1 MVKRSI
7 FLLSI
12 VMFSFLSG
20 CDVIQKQAGSILTP
34 PTESEMVSGLKQ
46 ALEVGTGDA
55 VSFLNKPGGYLD
67 NARFKIPFPPDAMR
81 VAEKARELGLGKQ
94 VDEFITRMNRGAED
108 AAAEAKPIFISAV
121 KEMTIVDAKNI
132 LLGADNSATMYFDG
146 KTRNP
151 LVSAFSPKIKA
162 SLDKYEATK
171 YWTTITSAYNKV
183 PFVKPVETDLV
194 KYATNKALDG
204 LFLKL
209 SEEEKEIRDNVSART
224 TGLLQ
229 KVFGWAETQKKG

>member
-1 MVKRSI
+1 MVKKRI
-7 FLLSI
+7 LLLFVLISST
-12 VMFSFLSG
+12 FAA

-55 VSFLNKPGGYLD
+55 ASFLNKPGGYLD

-81 VAEKARELGLGKQ
+81 AAEKARELGLGKQ
-94 VDEFITRMNRGAED
+94 VDEFIERMNRGAED
-108 AAAEAKPIFISAV
+108 AAAEAKPIFVNAV
-121 KEMTIVDAKNI
+121 KEMSIVDAKNI
-132 LLGADNSATMYFDG
+132 LLGADNSATLYFQG
-146 KTRNP
+146 KTRDA
-151 LVSAFSPKIKA
+151 LFTAFSPKLKA
-162 SLDKYEATK
+162 SLDKYEVTK
-171 YWTTITSAYNKV
+171 YWSTITSTYNKI
-183 PFVKPVETDLV
+183 PLVKPVETDLV

-209 SEEEKEIRDNVSART
+209 AEEEKEIRDNVSART
-224 TGLLQ
+224 TSLLQ